1 LGGALF
7 RAISLG
13 LFLFV
18 VWMLL
23 SGHDETMLIVLG
35 IVSCAVIVLLA
46 HRMDLIDHEGH
57 PVHLGWRAPLYWLW
71 LGWQVVLANLHV
83 ARRVLGL
90 GPAIS
95 PMLFRVKTS
104 QKSELGKVIYANSIT
119 LTPGTISLRVTED
132 EIEIHALTR
141 ESADGL
147 ADGVMDRRV
156 SQMEGSGR

>member
-1 LGGALF
+1 LF

-95 PMLFRVKTS
+95 PMLFSVKTS

-156 SQMEGSGR
+156 SKMEGSGR